1 MKIALIALA
10 ALAAAT
16 GCQQKETVSSS
27 NIRTKG
33 IAATVMVTAGGAASE
48 VEAKLRVG
56 GDESNT
62 YIILENGDKLVT
74 EVGGEK
80 KDMHAES
87 EGVYTVNF
95 ATNAADTEFKVML
108 DRADD
113 DDALGNVVKMPA
125 PFTIG
130 ALPTNSPSRATEDV
144 VVTWD
149 AATNG
154 DDMTMEV
161 SGKCIFDEDFDI
173 PGDSGSFTIEKGKL
187 ESTGGSNPEPCDL
200 EIVMWRKRS
209 GSVDTALDS
218 ESTIKAGQ
226 RRSAKFTSAP

>member
-95 ATNAADTEFKVML
+95 ATNAADTEFNFL
-108 DRADD
+108 RRLID
-113 DDALGNVVKMPA
+113 G
-125 PFTIG
+125 
-130 ALPTNSPSRATEDV
+130 
-144 VVTWD
+144 
-149 AATNG
+149 
-154 DDMTMEV
+154 
-161 SGKCIFDEDFDI
+161 
-173 PGDSGSFTIEKGKL
+173 
-187 ESTGGSNPEPCDL
+187 
-200 EIVMWRKRS
+200 
-209 GSVDTALDS
+209 
-218 ESTIKAGQ
+218 GQ
-226 RRSAKFTSAP
+226 REVHLRRGLRHPRRLRQLHHREGQARVHRRLEPRALRSRDRDVAQAIGIR